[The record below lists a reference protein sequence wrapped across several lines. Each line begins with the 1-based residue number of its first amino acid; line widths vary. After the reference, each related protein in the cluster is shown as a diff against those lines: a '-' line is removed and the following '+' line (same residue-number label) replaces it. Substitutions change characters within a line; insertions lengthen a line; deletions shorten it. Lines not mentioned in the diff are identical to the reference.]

1 MARRRSA
8 TLTDAE
14 ARVMRVLWEKVSAS
28 VADVAEALSS
38 GKRRVHYSTVQTIL
52 RILEAKGYV
61 THDKT
66 GRRFTYRALVGQQQ
80 ARRSALRLL
89 VAGWFDNSPSQLVLN
104 VLEDQRIDPQ
114 ELERLKQLIREAE

>member
-1 MARRRSA
+1 
-8 TLTDAE
+8 
-14 ARVMRVLWEKVSAS
+14 MRVLWQKTSAS
-28 VADVAEALSS
+28 VADVAEVLSS
-38 GKRRVHYSTVQTIL
+38 GTRRVHYSTVQTIL

-66 GRRFTYRALVGQQQ
+66 GRRFTYHALVGQQQ
-80 ARRSALRLL
+80 VRRSALRLL

-114 ELERLKQLIREAE
+114 ELERLKKLIREAE